1 MHLLKVFELRWVNS
15 SPMHRCDLVPS
26 LPPWQD
32 HLFLISYSEQPSDIR
47 ICLLLILCSLSAF
60 DSVFMWELPS
70 QIENRPSLRREL
82 LSPVVNRI
90 STGISYK
97 WYMGHSLVLSSYG
110 KWYICIYI
118 YLYTHNIYTYICMC
132 MNICVYICMYMCIYT
147 YTHIYKGK
155 SLHCFMWF
163 LASNL
168 SHICIKQGTASEVR
182 FLLTKRDW
190 EVRQSYP
197 LFLDYISKGW
207 FPSPWGK
214 YSWFVKQPRSF

>member
-1 MHLLKVFELRWVNS
+1 MIICKVLRIYTNVKLKKGTKPFILLWFKGVMHLLKVFELRWVNS

-118 YLYTHNIYTYICMC
+118 YTHT
-132 MNICVYICMYMCIYT
+132 T
-147 YTHIYKGK
+147 YTHIYVCVWIYVYIYVCICVYTHTHIYIRGN
-155 SLHCFMWF
+155 HCIALCDF
-163 LASNL
+163 
-168 SHICIKQGTASEVR
+168 
-182 FLLTKRDW
+182 
-190 EVRQSYP
+190 
-197 LFLDYISKGW
+197 
-207 FPSPWGK
+207 
-214 YSWFVKQPRSF
+214 